1 MADMALYTA
10 VYESVPPALADLD
23 AIEELHKDE
32 MIGKFDAAV
41 IDQEDGKPHIVKRVD
56 RPRVRIIPELF
67 GGGALPRK
75 ELKEAATE
83 LTSDEAGLIL
93 IGEDT
98 RAAAGDAILVRRLD
112 WVAVYGRTQGLAVY
126 ELLGMADL
134 GALQTPEWVTAYEAG
149 LDAYA
154 RRDWA
159 GAAALFESAIAHRG
173 DDLPSR
179 IFVER
184 CRNYLASPPPGDW
197 TAVSILAEK

>member
-10 VYESVPPALADLD
+10 VYESVSPALADLD

-56 RPRVRIIPELF
+56 RPRMRIIPELF

-93 IGEDT
+93 IGEPTIEKGFDKAVT
-98 RAAAGDAILVRRLD
+98 GAAKIVKRS
-112 WVAVYGRTQGLAVY
+112 
-126 ELLGMADL
+126 
-134 GALQTPEWVTAYEAG
+134 
-149 LDAYA
+149 LDATT
-154 RRDWA
+154 DEISSELKE
-159 GAAALFESAIAHRG
+159 ALKS
-173 DDLPSR
+173 
-179 IFVER
+179 
-184 CRNYLASPPPGDW
+184 
-197 TAVSILAEK
+197 